1 MRRHKQRRRSIA
13 ISLPFTKSSSSAS
26 PPSRPR
32 SRGRSRKRTK
42 PQSSWATQE
51 ELPPIYETQ
60 EEQVGWATSHDP
72 PVMGMSPTAEYVAW
86 RQQAYKLES
95 ETPDCEHIPEQ
106 WEPDW
111 TSSEWEPPW
120 ESWASD
126 AECSPPEREPVCPST
141 QGQPAVGPSA
151 NDSPLPNS
159 WGLGVDRRTPNF
171 TADGRRVKRPRGGA
185 RERSHNG
192 YYRRPSG
199 A

>member
-1 MRRHKQRRRSIA
+1 M
-13 ISLPFTKSSSSAS
+13 
-26 PPSRPR
+26 PSRTNPPPLGMHPTDEHLAWHR
-32 SRGRSRKRTK
+32 LNFGPESDAQVQLSRMPTDWTPDAEHNPEEWEPAWTSTEWSPGR
-42 PQSSWATQE
+42 
-51 ELPPIYETQ
+51 
-60 EEQVGWATSHDP
+60 
-72 PVMGMSPTAEYVAW
+72 MPTAWA
-86 RQQAYKLES
+86 
-95 ETPDCEHIPEQ
+95 PDCEHIPEE

-141 QGQPAVGPSA
+141 QGQPAVGPST

-159 WGLGVDRRTPNF
+159 WGPGVDRRTPNF

-185 RERSHNG
+185 SERSHNG